1 MTNTFEPNFLNL
13 EYFFNLIY
21 FLIVKLL
28 FGVGGGEIISPETKW
43 WLKFI
48 LALLSGIFTFLII
61 ILARKLIKL
70 RHEEK
75 LELLSLNQKDFTV
88 ERVAN
93 ENWQKILDYAE
104 SDNEANWKLAIIE
117 ADKILDEMVKKMGYA
132 GEDLG
137 TRLRAVEASD
147 FISLEDAWEA
157 HRIRNKIA
165 HEAGFTLTKR
175 EAKRVVGLFEK
186 VFREFD
192 YI

>member
-1 MTNTFEPNFLNL
+1 MNNFEPNYLNL

-21 FLIVKLL
+21 YLIVKLL
-28 FGVGGGEIISPETKW
+28 LGGSEGGLIDPNVKW
-43 WLKFI
+43 WIKFI
-48 LALLSGIFTFLII
+48 LAIISGIFTFLII

-70 RHEEK
+70 REEERA
-75 LELLSLNQKDFTV
+75 ELLSLTQKDFTV

-93 ENWQKILDYAE
+93 DNWQKLVDYTD

-117 ADKILDEMVKKMGYA
+117 ADKILDELVKKMGYD

-137 TRLRAVEASD
+137 SRLRAVEPSD
-147 FISLEDAWEA
+147 FLSLEDAWEA

-175 EAKRVVGLFEK
+175 EAKRVLGLFEK

>member
-28 FGVGGGEIISPETKW
+28 FGVGGGEIISPGTKW

>member
-1 MTNTFEPNFLNL
+1 MTNFEPNYLNL

-21 FLIVKLL
+21 YLIVKLL
-28 FGVGGGEIISPETKW
+28 LGGSEGSLIDPNVKW
-43 WLKFI
+43 WIKFI
-48 LALLSGIFTFLII
+48 LAIISGIFTFLII

-70 RHEEK
+70 REEERV
-75 LELLSLNQKDFTV
+75 ELLSLTQKDFTV

-93 ENWQKILDYAE
+93 DNWQKLVDYTD

-117 ADKILDEMVKKMGYA
+117 ADKILDELVKKMGYD

-137 TRLRAVEASD
+137 SRLRAVEPSD
-147 FISLEDAWEA
+147 FLSLEDAWEA

-175 EAKRVVGLFEK
+175 EAKRVLGLFEK